1 MGLSGRRQYLVVLLP
16 SDRPQG
22 FLWATPTPYQYI
34 PTLPPRPPKTPN
46 NPAHWPAHQLITKTQ
61 PELINPNCRLFRV
74 RGQLHAQINTYLSD
88 HFPIKAY
95 CAKALSNEPVRILIA
110 FI

>member
-1 MGLSGRRQYLVVLLP
+1 
-16 SDRPQG
+16 
-22 FLWATPTPYQYI
+22 
-34 PTLPPRPPKTPN
+34 
-46 NPAHWPAHQLITKTQ
+46 
-61 PELINPNCRLFRV
+61 V